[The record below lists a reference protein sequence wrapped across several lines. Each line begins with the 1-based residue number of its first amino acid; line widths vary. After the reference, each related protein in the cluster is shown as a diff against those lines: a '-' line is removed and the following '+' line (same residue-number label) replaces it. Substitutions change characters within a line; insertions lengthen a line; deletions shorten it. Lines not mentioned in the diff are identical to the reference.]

1 MATVGRLALVYQ
13 NAHQVILLAID
24 VELWLGFN
32 RMAEL
37 DVEELVTLPNWLEAF
52 VVNEQDL

>member
-1 MATVGRLALVYQ
+1 MYQ
-13 NAHQVILLAID
+13 DAHQVILLAVD
-24 VELWLGFN
+24 VELWPGFN
-32 RMAEL
+32 RMEKL